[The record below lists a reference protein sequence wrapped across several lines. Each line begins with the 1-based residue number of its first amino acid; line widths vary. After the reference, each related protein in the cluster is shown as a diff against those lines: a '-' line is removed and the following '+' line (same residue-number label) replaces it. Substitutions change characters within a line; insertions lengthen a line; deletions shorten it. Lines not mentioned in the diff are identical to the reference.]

1 MRATCVSS
9 YGHGYNWRSRQDPYR
24 MAVKPVVLPDM
35 FSGEGNW
42 EDWFDHFNNVAA
54 VNKWTDEQKLLW
66 VKVRL
71 TGRAQTAFKKLSDAD
86 KESFEAAAK
95 ALKDRFEPQSKKELY
110 VAEFYAH
117 RKRKTEGWAEYGED
131 LRVLVD
137 KAFPSLA
144 ADAKQ
149 LLALQHCMSQIE
161 NVQIAFSIRQRNP
174 KTVEEAVRAT
184 LEFESYLQ
192 PKQRI
197 GHISGSTAESVTHV
211 GSSDKEELLLKTMSD
226 ILGRLEKLEMQT
238 TPSSYS
244 TGRPKQPP
252 SQKRQ
257 SQSGSQHPPKTPTS
271 TIVCHKCGV
280 GGHYARGC
288 ASKRNRSSGNEHPSA

>member
-1 MRATCVSS
+1 MNSVTAACVRLALALTDTVTI
-9 YGHGYNWRSRQDPYR
+9 GVVGRILR
-24 MAVKPVVLPDM
+24 MAGKPVVLPDM

-71 TGRAQTAFKKLSDAD
+71 T
-86 KESFEAAAK
+86 
-95 ALKDRFEPQSKKELY
+95 
-110 VAEFYAH
+110 
-117 RKRKTEGWAEYGED
+117 
-131 LRVLVD
+131 
-137 KAFPSLA
+137 
-144 ADAKQ
+144 
-149 LLALQHCMSQIE
+149 
-161 NVQIAFSIRQRNP
+161 
-174 KTVEEAVRAT
+174 
-184 LEFESYLQ
+184 
-192 PKQRI
+192 
-197 GHISGSTAESVTHV
+197 
-211 GSSDKEELLLKTMSD
+211 
-226 ILGRLEKLEMQT
+226 

-280 GGHYARGC
+280 EGHYARGC
-288 ASKRNRSSGNEHPSA
+288 ASKRNRSSGNERPSA